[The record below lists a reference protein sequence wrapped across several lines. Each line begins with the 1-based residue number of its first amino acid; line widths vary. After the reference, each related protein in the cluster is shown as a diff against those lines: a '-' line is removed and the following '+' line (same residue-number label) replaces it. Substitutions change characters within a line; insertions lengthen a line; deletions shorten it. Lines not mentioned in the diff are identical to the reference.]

1 MLITE
6 INPAALAMILLGVI
20 LSLSILA
27 DVIADRTAVPRI
39 SVLVLVGLGV
49 ALVQQ
54 GLLGQDSGQL
64 LGGLSEPLI
73 KLARPPAR

>member
-1 MLITE
+1 
-6 INPAALAMILLGVI
+6 MILLGVI

-54 GLLGQDSGQL
+54 GILGQDNGEL
-64 LGGLSEPLI
+64 LGGLCEPLI
-73 KLARPPAR
+73 GRWANPPT